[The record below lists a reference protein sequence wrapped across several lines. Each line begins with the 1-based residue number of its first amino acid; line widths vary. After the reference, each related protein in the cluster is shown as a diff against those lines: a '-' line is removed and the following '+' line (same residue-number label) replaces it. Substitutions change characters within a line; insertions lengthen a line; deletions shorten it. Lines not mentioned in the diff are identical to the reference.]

1 MIYVSEKYSADYN
14 KLSDAKGVVG
24 EAKTNFDSCNDSL
37 MKYKS
42 SLCNDSVLMGPACDA
57 CLSAFST
64 ISNNI
69 SGISNNFSVM
79 DNYLGTVIENYKSGD
94 DKAANVVLSFGSD
107 GSISTTN
114 FASTGNVTSDSI
126 YNLLAAKG
134 FNSAAICGILAN
146 IQAESNFRTT
156 ALGDNGTSY
165 GLCQWHDIRWTNL
178 KNYCSANGYD
188 SSSVEGQV
196 NFLVN
201 ELENGYSG
209 VYNTLKSVPNTK
221 DGAIQAS
228 KEWTINFEI
237 PGNKYNEADRRSS
250 YVDSY
255 WNTYG
260 K

>member
-1 MIYVSEKYSADYN
+1 MSENYSVSDYGIFDNAVSTTSKVIEKLNESKTTID
-14 KLSDAKGVVG
+14 
-24 EAKTNFDSCNDSL
+24 ECKTNLSNESIFMGPLCDEAVNGVSTSSANITQALDNFSEISSYIADTSS
-37 MKYKS
+37 KYKAGDEAAS
-42 SLCNDSVLMGPACDA
+42 NTVLRIDSG
-57 CLSAFST
+57 
-64 ISNNI
+64 
-69 SGISNNFSVM
+69 
-79 DNYLGTVIENYKSGD
+79 K
-94 DKAANVVLSFGSD
+94 
-107 GSISTTN
+107 ISTSTVSN
-114 FASTGNVTSDSI
+114 VSTGNVTSDSI

-165 GLCQWHDIRWTNL
+165 GLCQWHNSRWTNL

-196 NFLVN
+196 NFLVS
-201 ELENGYSG
+201 ELESGYSG

-260 K
+260 N

>member
-1 MIYVSEKYSADYN
+1 MKAN
-14 KLSDAKGVVG
+14 KPL
-24 EAKTNFDSCNDSL
+24 
-37 MKYKS
+37 Y
-42 SLCNDSVLMGPACDA
+42 
-57 CLSAFST
+57 
-64 ISNNI
+64 
-69 SGISNNFSVM
+69 
-79 DNYLGTVIENYKSGD
+79 
-94 DKAANVVLSFGSD
+94 
-107 GSISTTN
+107 
-114 FASTGNVTSDSI
+114 
-126 YNLLAAKG
+126 
-134 FNSAAICGILAN
+134 
-146 IQAESNFRTT
+146 
-156 ALGDNGTSY
+156 
-165 GLCQWHDIRWTNL
+165 LCQWHNSRWTNL

-196 NFLVN
+196 NFLVS
-201 ELENGYSG
+201 ELESGYSG